1 VTAAGA
7 AAGEAISASA
17 PELARLWRAMRL
29 HARRRTAAGLLDGI
43 VADLLVRIGDG
54 LAAGGDP
61 AAAWS
66 GVAGAVR
73 LDARDPDRSRAQ
85 VDAEWDAL
93 ESVLDGAGEALAAG
107 DDVRAWIAQAL
118 AAARAGART
127 LGERGGPSGVVVV
140 WSFGEGSATPG
151 PGGARR

>member
-1 VTAAGA
+1 MTSGRA

-17 PELARLWRAMRL
+17 AELARLWRAMRL
-29 HARRRTAAGLLDGI
+29 QAPRHTQTGLVDGI

-54 LAAGGDP
+54 LAAGGDA
-61 AAAWS
+61 AAAWG

-73 LDARDPDRSRAQ
+73 LDPRDPDRSRAQ

-93 ESVLDGAGEALAAG
+93 ESVLDGACQALAAA

-127 LGERGGPSGVVVV
+127 LGEHGGPSGVVVV
-140 WSFGEGSATPG
+140 WSLDERAATPG
-151 PGGARR
+151 RGPARR